1 MINSRVIVS
10 TLFLIVVVIVSLG
23 LLIEALVKG
32 EISGNL
38 RRQVREVEDD
48 LDEIALHHIV
58 VLIIISV
65 LDIGGSLLTKSR

>member
-23 LLIEALVKG
+23 LLIEAIVKG